1 MQGTARRA
9 EHGLLGALLLGALN
23 ARASCYDDGLP
34 RVERAVG
41 DDARET
47 FHARQRVKL
56 FNTNDSPIL
65 ETVPWPAAQ
74 LRGRRNLLPLSSRL
88 AGRQMPPRQRLPS
101 TFICVNNDVVSET
114 CKRGIRSVSFLSSK
128 ERQADKQQAGQ
139 DSGGK

>member
-1 MQGTARRA
+1 MAACRGQ
-9 EHGLLGALLLGALN
+9 HGELNTGSWVLLLLGALN

-56 FNTNDSPIL
+56 FNTNDSPIW

-101 TFICVNNDVVSET
+101 TCPCTTMVRLNLA
-114 CKRGIRSVSFLSSK
+114 RGV
-128 ERQADKQQAGQ
+128 
-139 DSGGK
+139 